1 MRELAFPEIEKLLFG
16 SLRNEIKDG
25 LFIPHRFA
33 PWQEALFEAT
43 VDSIQ
48 KPLKTKSTAS
58 VYLDFLTDATRLEL
72 DCRFVR
78 GSTQA
83 PAYIDV
89 YIDGVLKEHVGRETV
104 EEHDARFAF
113 SFGEGEKRVTL
124 FFPNLF
130 GLRIRSL
137 AMDGS
142 FYQPYPKKMRW
153 LAVGDSI
160 TQGYTT
166 EFPSLSYVNILAR
179 KLGAEVI
186 NQAIGGARYKASDI
200 AEGIPFAPD
209 LITVAYGT
217 NDWAH
222 GEDFEKNAGEYFTAL
237 RRLFPKTPIVAILP
251 IWRGDVATRPE
262 AKMPFPEA
270 APVLRGVYERFEGVT
285 VVDGAALVPPL
296 PAFYNPDTLHPNE
309 LGFMHYADGLYEIL
323 RRVTR

>member
-1 MRELAFPEIEKLLFG
+1 MKKLAFAEIEKLLFG
-16 SLRNEIKDG
+16 SLYNEVRDG
-25 LFIPHRFA
+25 LLIPHRFA
-33 PWQEALFEAT
+33 PWQEAHFEAT
-43 VDSIQ
+43 LDRID
-48 KPLKTKSTAS
+48 KPLKTKATAS
-58 VYLDFLTDATRLEL
+58 VCLDFLTDATRLEL
-72 DCRFVR
+72 DARLVR
-78 GSTQA
+78 GSGI
-83 PAYIDV
+83 PSAYIDV
-89 YIDGVLKEHVGRETV
+89 YVDGVLKECVGRETA
-104 EEHDARFAF
+104 EEHDARYTF

-166 EFPSLSYVNILAR
+166 VFPSLSYVNILAR

-200 AEGIPFAPD
+200 AEGIPYAPD

-222 GEDFEKNAGEYFTAL
+222 GEDFEANAEAYFATL

-270 APVLRGVYERFEGVT
+270 TPILKGVYERFEGVT
-285 VVDGAALVPPL
+285 VVDGRALVPSL

-309 LGFMHYADGLYEIL
+309 LGFMHYADGIYEIL
-323 RRVTR
+323 RAIVP